1 MRRSDREVT
10 DRAEMLDIIRRCDVC
25 RIALNGGDYPYILP
39 LNFGMEVTDG
49 GRVILYFHGAAQGRK
64 YDIIKRDNRASFEM
78 DCSHRIVTRPE
89 RKSCTMEYES
99 VIGHGR
105 IEIVEG
111 EKKLD
116 ALRRLNAHYGAQSL
130 EIDEAV
136 AERTTVMRLAVEDMT
151 AKRRMVKQD

>member
-10 DRAEMLDIIRRCDVC
+10 DRSEILDIIRRCDVC
-25 RIALNGGDYPYILP
+25 RLALNDGDYPYILP
-39 LNFGMEVTDG
+39 LNFGMDTSEG
-49 GRVILYFHGAAQGRK
+49 GVILYFHGAAQGRK
-64 YDIIKRDNRASFEM
+64 YDIIAQDNRASFEM
-78 DCSHRIVTRPE
+78 DCSHRLVTRPE

-99 VIGHGR
+99 VIGRGR

-111 EKKLD
+111 DKKLA
-116 ALRRLNAHYGAQSL
+116 ALKLLNAHYGADNL

-136 AERTTVMRLAVEDMT
+136 AQRTVVMKLTVEDMT